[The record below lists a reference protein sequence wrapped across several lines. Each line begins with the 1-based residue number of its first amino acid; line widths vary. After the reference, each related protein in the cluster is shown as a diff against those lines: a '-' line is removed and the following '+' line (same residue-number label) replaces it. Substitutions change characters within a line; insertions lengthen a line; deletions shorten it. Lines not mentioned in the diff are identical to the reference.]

1 MTIAQRIAQ
10 IRTHLPESVRLI
22 AVTKQVSVDAMMQAY
37 QAGIRDFGESRIQEA
52 QAKSEQLGDLPGLTW
67 HLIGHLQSNK
77 VKPALD
83 HFHWLHSID
92 SLKLAQRVDR
102 LAEGLE
108 VKPKVCLQVK
118 ILPDA
123 NKSGWQIPELIEDL
137 ATLNQCKNLEIKGL
151 MTIPPLGLDEAKTLA
166 LFERARQL
174 AQEIQA
180 QNWTQISMQELSMGM
195 SGDYHLAVQA
205 GSTMV
210 RLGTILFG
218 ERSP

>member
-1 MTIAQRIAQ
+1 MTIAQRIAE
-10 IRTHLPESVRLI
+10 IRANLPESVRLI
-22 AVTKQVSVDAMMQAY
+22 AVTKQVSVDAMMEAY

-52 QAKSEQLGDLPGLTW
+52 LAKSEQLGDLPGLTW

-77 VKPALD
+77 VKAALER
-83 HFHWLHSID
+83 FQWIHSIE

-102 LAEGLE
+102 LAEELG

-118 ILPDA
+118 IVPDA
-123 NKSGWQIPELIEDL
+123 NKSGWQISELLEDL
-137 ATLNQCKNLEIKGL
+137 GSLNQCKNLEIKGL
-151 MTIPPLGLDEAKTLA
+151 MSIPPLGLDQAQTLA
-166 LFERARQL
+166 LFERTRQL

-180 QNWTQISMQELSMGM
+180 QNWDKISMQELSMGM